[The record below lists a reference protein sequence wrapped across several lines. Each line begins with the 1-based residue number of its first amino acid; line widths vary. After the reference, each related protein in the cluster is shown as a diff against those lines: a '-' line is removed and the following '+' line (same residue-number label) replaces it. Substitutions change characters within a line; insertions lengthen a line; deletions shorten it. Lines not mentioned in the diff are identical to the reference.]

1 MDCSALSSEMYY
13 ELFTRRTQ
21 KRGHTVEYKI
31 IEKLIKV
38 TGIALMQ
45 ELRTII
51 KRKSLMLRVPV
62 KFERTHLCQF
72 SEYKTPT
79 PKVIANN
86 CMEINSDARL

>member
-45 ELRTII
+45 DLRTII
-51 KRKSLMLRVPV
+51 
-62 KFERTHLCQF
+62 
-72 SEYKTPT
+72 EYKTPT

-86 CMEINSDARL
+86 CMKINSDARL